1 MFQDKVILSR
11 HSNYKIGGP
20 AEYFYA
26 ADKVEKIIRAV
37 EKAGQEKLPIFIL
50 GGGTN
55 LLISD
60 NGFAGL
66 ILKPDIKLLKSDGIL
81 VKVGA
86 GILVSDLLDL
96 AASKGLSG
104 LEWAGGLPGT
114 LGGAVRGNAGAF
126 GGEIKDC
133 IKEIV
138 SLDISGKKPI
148 IKKRNNKQCRF
159 GYRDSIFKQL
169 NGKEIILEAL
179 EKHQVQK
186 KPEGAI
192 FIDLSKEG
200 LGEKILLRGDG
211 TSIYITQDIYLAILK
226 YKEFKFDKSIFVS
239 AVEQKHHFKVLF
251 TILKKWNPTWAKKIE
266 NNYSERHNPRR
277 LIRAIEIVKSLPVDT
292 RCPQIAT
299 WELNSQVVKIGL
311 TLPPEKLKEKI
322 RLRLFARVRA
332 GMIAEAEKLHRQG
345 LPWKRMEELGLQY
358 RYLARHL
365 RDEISKKEMIE
376 KLSTEIWRYAK
387 RQMTWFKRD
396 KKINWFKPKEIRSI
410 MKTAEE
416 FM

>member
-1 MFQDKVILSR
+1 MLKFIKITIGLLNEAVKRALTQHKLNWRSPLTVSLSDSMLMFQDKVILSR

-169 NGKEIILEAL
+169 NGKEIILEATL
-179 EKHQVQK
+179 AFAKGDK
-186 KPEGAI
+186 KAI
-192 FIDLSKEG
+192 NSVIE
-200 LGEKILLRGDG
+200 EKI
-211 TSIYITQDIYLAILK
+211 K
-226 YKEFKFDKSIFVS
+226 YRRERQPLDYPNIGSIFKNIPLARIYADLKADIADVNKETIRISPRNNQHLSAFTAPVKRDPFPVIPAAHLIHQAGLKGVS
-239 AVEQKHHFKVLF
+239 FGGAMISPKHPNFIVNAL
-251 TILKKWNPTWAKKIE
+251 NAK
-266 NNYSERHNPRR
+266 
-277 LIRAIEIVKSLPVDT
+277 AADVKAL
-292 RCPQIAT
+292 
-299 WELNSQVVKIGL
+299 IGL
-311 TLPPEKLKEKI
+311 TKASVKSKFGVEL
-322 RLRLFARVRA
+322 
-332 GMIAEAEKLHRQG
+332 
-345 LPWKRMEELGLQY
+345 EEEIQY
-358 RYLARHL
+358 V
-365 RDEISKKEMIE
+365 E
-376 KLSTEIWRYAK
+376 
-387 RQMTWFKRD
+387 
-396 KKINWFKPKEIRSI
+396 
-410 MKTAEE
+410 
-416 FM
+416 